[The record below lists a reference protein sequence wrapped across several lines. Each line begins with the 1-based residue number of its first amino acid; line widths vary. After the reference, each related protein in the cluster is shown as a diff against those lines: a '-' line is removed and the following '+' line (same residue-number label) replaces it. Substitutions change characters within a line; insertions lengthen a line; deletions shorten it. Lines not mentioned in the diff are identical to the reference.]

1 MTFREPQTPRFQG
14 VVFDLDDTLYLERD
28 YVRSG
33 FRQVASEVLRLT
45 DLPEESTFS
54 FLWNQFTSGVRGNT
68 FDLLLEQHKSILRG
82 FDRTQLIEI
91 YRSHSPKIELSE
103 AIKRLLESLRVRDCA
118 IGIISDG
125 AFASQQA
132 KVTAL
137 GLNSLV
143 DQIVLTDTWGSSR
156 WKPHPRGFITL
167 MNVWQFEPDQM
178 VYVADNPTK
187 DFVTPK
193 QMGWTTVRL
202 RVTGQLHFELEPAS
216 EDLAPHVEIKSYD
229 DLSELLLNKLAAD

>member
-1 MTFREPQTPRFQG
+1 MPRFQG

-33 FRQVASEVLRLT
+33 FCQVASEVARVAP
-45 DLPEESTFS
+45 LPAEATFL
-54 FLWNQFTSGVRGNT
+54 FLWYRFTSGARGNT
-68 FDLLLEQHKSILRG
+68 FDLLLEQHKSLLSS
-82 FDRTQLIEI
+82 FDTSKLVGI
-91 YRSHSPKIELSE
+91 YRSHSPEIELSE
-103 AIKRLLESLRVRDCA
+103 SIRILLQSLRAHDCA
-118 IGIISDG
+118 LGIISDG

-132 KVTAL
+132 KVIAL

-143 DQIVLTDTWGSSR
+143 DQIVLTDIWGSSC
-156 WKPHPRGFITL
+156 WKPHPQGFMTITKA
-167 MNVWQFEPDQM
+167 WQLEPRQM

-202 RVTGQLHFELEPAS
+202 RLPGQLHFELEPAS

-229 DLSELLLNKLAAD
+229 ELSKFLLPNHQ